1 MAHTHDM
8 TVGRPMPQILR
19 FALPLMLGNLL
30 LQAYSLVDATIVG
43 RVLGI
48 GPLAAIGASSSV
60 LFMILGFS
68 NGCSAGFCIPVAQRF
83 GARDYA
89 QMRHYVSVSLRLAAW
104 ISIGLALITCLLCRH
119 ILLWIEGLDA
129 LKNVNTLID
138 KYHINS
144 SVFKSTYNKV
154 YGNEK

>member
-1 MAHTHDM
+1 M

-68 NGCSAGFCIPVAQRF
+68 NGCS
-83 GARDYA
+83 
-89 QMRHYVSVSLRLAAW
+89 
-104 ISIGLALITCLLCRH
+104 
-119 ILLWIEGLDA
+119 
-129 LKNVNTLID
+129 
-138 KYHINS
+138 
-144 SVFKSTYNKV
+144 
-154 YGNEK
+154 